1 MYEDLKGKRL
11 LILGCSQDECQIV
24 EAAKE
29 MGVYT
34 ITTDNHEN
42 WDDAP
47 AKKISDEAWN
57 ISWADIEALKAK
69 ALERKVDGVIAGY
82 SEFRTN
88 CAIKLSRELGTSF
101 YIEDEEQ
108 LAVTRDKLL
117 FKSVCRQ
124 NNVPV
129 ARDFYVTAEMKQE
142 DLNAIEY
149 PVIVKPT
156 DNAGSRGITFC
167 NNKDDIKNSLEYAL
181 SFSESKRVV
190 VEEVLQGHEIVAY
203 YTIADG
209 EAAFSS
215 IFDKYARIEREGFN
229 ALMDAYVYPSNR
241 LDQFLKEHDENVK
254 RLVKKIGLKN
264 GVISLQGFAQPDGSI
279 VFFELGF
286 RLGGTSAFHYTEHFN
301 GVSHMRML
309 ISHSLTGNMHPEE
322 LVKEDASFK
331 GNYGCTFTL
340 LSKDG
345 IIGYQSG
352 QEEVDALPNV
362 LHTCFYHKIG
372 TEIKNN
378 GSQFSKTFRAYIV
391 GATFEELHATIR
403 KIQTIVQVKN
413 LDGEDMLYDKFDPTV
428 INKDY

>member
-1 MYEDLKGKRL
+1 MFEDLRGKRL
-11 LILGCSQDECQIV
+11 LILGCSEDECQIV
-24 EAAKE
+24 QAAKE

-34 ITTDNHEN
+34 ITTDNHED

-47 AKKISDEAWN
+47 AKKVSDEAWN
-57 ISWADIEALKAK
+57 ISWADIDALKEK

-101 YIEDEEQ
+101 YITDEEQ

-117 FKSVCRQ
+117 FKSECRQ
-124 NNVPV
+124 NGVPV
-129 ARDFYVTAEMKQE
+129 AKDFYVTAEMKQS
-142 DLNAIEY
+142 DLDAIEY

-156 DNAGSRGITFC
+156 DNAGSRGISYC
-167 NNKDDIKNSLEYAL
+167 NSKDDIVKCIEYAL

-190 VEEVLQGHEIVAY
+190 VEELLTGHEVVAY

-241 LDQFLKEHDENVK
+241 IHQYLEEHDANVK
-254 RLVKKIGLKN
+254 KLVRKIGLQN

-309 ISHSLTGNMHPEE
+309 ISHSLTGNMHPEL
-322 LVKEDASFK
+322 LVKEDATFG

-345 IIGYQSG
+345 VIGYQSG
-352 QEEVDALPNV
+352 QEEVDAMPNV

-391 GATFEELHATIR
+391 GATLAEIQDTIR
-403 KIQTIVQVKN
+403 KIQSIVVVKN
-413 LDGEDMLYDKFDPTV
+413 TDGENMLYDNFDASL
-428 INKDY
+428 IREDY

>member
-1 MYEDLKGKRL
+1 MFEDLKGKRL
-11 LILGCSQDECQIV
+11 LILGCTMDECQVV
-24 EAAKE
+24 EIAQA

-34 ITTDNHEN
+34 IVTDNHEN

-47 AKKISDEAWN
+47 AKKMADEAWD
-57 ISWADIEALKAK
+57 ISWSDIPALKAK
-69 ALERKVDGVIAGY
+69 ALERKVDGVLAGY

-101 YIEDEEQ
+101 YIEDEDQ

-117 FKSVCRQ
+117 FKKTCRQ
-124 NNVPV
+124 YGIPV
-129 ARDFYVTAEMKQE
+129 AKDFYVTAEMKPE
-142 DLNAIEY
+142 DLDAIEF

-167 NNKDDIKNSLEYAL
+167 NNRADIVKSIEYAL

-190 VEEVLQGHEIVAY
+190 VEEVLQGHEVVAY

-209 EAAFSS
+209 EPAFAS

-241 LDQFLKEHDENVK
+241 LQQFLREHDEKVK
-254 RLVKKIGLKN
+254 NLVRKIGLKN
-264 GVISLQGFAQPDGSI
+264 GMISLQGFAQPDGSI

-286 RLGGTSAFHYTEHFN
+286 RLGGTNSFRYTKHFN
-301 GVSHMRML
+301 DVSHLQML
-309 ISHSLTGNMHPEE
+309 ISHSLTGNMHPE
-322 LVKEDASFK
+322 LLCREDPSFK

-345 IIGYQSG
+345 VIGSYSG
-352 QEEVDALPNV
+352 QEEVAAMPNI
-362 LHTCFYHKIG
+362 LHTCFYHKLG

-378 GSQFSKTFRAYIV
+378 GSQFSKTFRAYIA
-391 GATFEELHATIR
+391 GADLAEIRATIR
-403 KIQTIVQVKN
+403 KIQEVVVVKN
-413 LDGEDMLYDKFDPTV
+413 TQGENMLYENFDPDT
-428 INKDY
+428 ISEQY

>member
-1 MYEDLKGKRL
+1 MFEDLKGKRL
-11 LILGCSQDECQIV
+11 LILGCSRDEYQIV
-24 EAAKE
+24 EIAKE

-34 ITTDNHEN
+34 IATDNHEN

-47 AKKISDEAWN
+47 AKKIADEGWD
-57 ISWADIEALKAK
+57 ISWSDISALKEK

-88 CAIKLSRELGTSF
+88 CAIKLSRELGTHF
-101 YIEDEEQ
+101 YITDEEQ
-108 LAVTRDKLL
+108 LALTRDKLL
-117 FKSVCRQ
+117 FKAVCRQ
-124 NNVPV
+124 NGVPV
-129 ARDFYVTAEMKQE
+129 AKDYYVTAEMKQE
-142 DLNAIEY
+142 DLDAIQY
-149 PVIVKPT
+149 PVIVKPV

-167 NNKDDIKNSLEYAL
+167 KNRDGIRESIEYAL

-190 VEEVLQGHEIVAY
+190 VEEVLSGHEVVAY

-209 EAAFSS
+209 EPVFASM
-215 IFDKYARIEREGFN
+215 FDKYARIEREGFN
-229 ALMDAYVYPSNR
+229 ALMDAYIYPSNR
-241 LDQFLKEHDENVK
+241 LQQFIREHDQNV
-254 RLVKKIGLKN
+254 RNMVSKIGLQN

-286 RLGGTSAFHYTEHFN
+286 RLGGTNSFRYTEHFN
-301 GVSHMRML
+301 GVSHLRML
-309 ISHSLTGNMHPEE
+309 ISHSLTGNMHREE
-322 LVKEDASFK
+322 LVKEDPSFG

-352 QEEVDALPNV
+352 EREVASMPNI

-391 GATFEELHATIR
+391 GKDLEEIRQTIL
-403 KIQTIVQVKN
+403 KIQDTVQVR
-413 LDGEDMLYDKFDPTV
+413 DVHGVDMLYDRFDV
-428 INKDY
+428 SLISENY